1 MTDHAR
7 KQLQRRKNLLPN
19 QRRKKLR
26 LLLLALVL
34 ILGSGA
40 FLFQGERFDTIS
52 EILIWLKEN
61 KPEDVKTSIPAATSR
76 GNIYDRNFRPL
87 AATYDTYTIY
97 ARPLEMEDPAAAAAL
112 LEEILGFEQKNL
124 LANLKSERGFVW
136 IARGID
142 QDLADSI
149 KKHNIKGLHQVVETK
164 RFYPNYETAAH
175 AVGFVE
181 DGQGLDGIEF
191 QYNSLLRGSEISI
204 EELKNLNFSP
214 NAELSQ
220 TATHLVLNL
229 DLLIQSKIERYLTKR
244 VKVTGATSGCVLVMD
259 ANTGG
264 ILGMASFPAFNP
276 NRYWEFSSSALNNHV
291 VSEAVYPG
299 ELSLI
304 FQQAAAINFQNE
316 KKSLDLNSPATVEFI
331 PVIEPEIL
339 KRRNISV
346 APQIDPIDP
355 EYFAR
360 FEQLLGFSQ
369 KPATDIPLK
378 NETPET
384 SSLLLTDPIFH
395 SSALRLLTGFTTL
408 VNNGRTV
415 TPHLLNKA
423 YPKGN
428 TTPVEPTLSGMK
440 QTGFL
445 HPDTSSDLIDFLAV
459 KWLKMDNSSKTLK
472 SPMFFESHQFA
483 APSKN
488 FDQIQEGYDNTAET
502 TEHDPRILQ
511 SVMLG
516 FIPGKDTKLTMIAV
530 LSYPD
535 NYDDIYPDAFESLG
549 NKFSILKPG
558 RDMVQKLLYV
568 AELAPPVPSPDFW
581 NNSNS
586 ALAKNI
592 DNLAPE
598 KKAPVAWGPNHIK
611 QMPDVTG
618 KSLRA
623 GLQTLQHFN
632 LDIRLVGN
640 GKIVS
645 QHPAAGSELKN
656 GSECILKMQQEI

>member
-1 MTDHAR
+1 MTDHAH
-7 KQLQRRKNLLPN
+7 KQLQRRKKLQPN

-40 FLFQGERFDTIS
+40 FLFHDERFNTIS
-52 EILIWLKEN
+52 EILVWLKEN
-61 KPEDVKTSIPAATSR
+61 KPEDVKTSIRSATPR

-142 QDLADSI
+142 QDLADTI
-149 KKHNIKGLHQVVETK
+149 KNHNIKGLHQVVETK

-191 QYNSLLRGSEISI
+191 QYNSLLKGSEISI
-204 EELKNLNFSP
+204 EELKALNFSP
-214 NAELSQ
+214 NAEFSQ

-229 DLLIQSKIERYLTKR
+229 DLLIQSKIENYLTKR
-244 VKVTGATSGCVLVMD
+244 VKVTGATSGCVLLMD

-264 ILGMASFPAFNP
+264 ILGMASFPAYNP

-316 KKSLDLNSPATVEFI
+316 KKSLDLNNPATVESI
-331 PVIEPEIL
+331 PVIEPETL
-339 KRRNISV
+339 KRRKLSV

-360 FEQLLGFSQ
+360 FAQLLGFSQ

-384 SSLLLTDPIFH
+384 SSLLLTDPVFH

-408 VNNGRTV
+408 VNNGRIV

-428 TTPVEPTLSGMK
+428 TTPVEPTLTGMK
-440 QTGFL
+440 QTGFF
-445 HPDTSSDLIDFLAV
+445 HPDTSSNLIDFLAF
-459 KWLKMDNSSKTLK
+459 KWLKMNNRSKTLK

-483 APSKN
+483 APSRN
-488 FDQIQEGYDNTAET
+488 FDQTQVYHNTAEM
-502 TEHDPRILQ
+502 TEHAPRILQ

-516 FIPGKDTKLTMIAV
+516 FIPGRDTKLTMIAV
-530 LSYPD
+530 FSYPD

-568 AELAPPVPSPDFW
+568 AEQAPPVPSSDFW
-581 NNSNS
+581 NSSNS
-586 ALAKNI
+586 SLAKNI

-598 KKAPVAWGPNHIK
+598 KKAPVAWVPNHKK

-623 GLQTLQHFN
+623 GLQTLQHYN
-632 LDIRLVGN
+632 LDIKLVGS
-640 GKIVS
+640 GKIIS

-656 GSECILKMQQEI
+656 GSECILKMQQKI